1 VTMAIAPDQSGS
13 GPARA
18 VAVAETPLGYRIAK
32 RSLDLVVAAAGLV
45 VISPVLAGFALAIRL
60 ESSGP
65 ILFRQERVGL
75 GGRRFVMLKLRSMHA
90 SADEELHRAHVQ
102 ELIRGGSAH
111 EPRAGD
117 RTWLP
122 ITADARVTR
131 IGSFLRRTHID
142 ELPQL
147 VNVLRGE
154 MSLVGPRPPIPYEV
168 DVYEPWQLRRLSVP
182 PGLTGLWQAN
192 GWGRLGFEDGV
203 RLDLEYVDTRSFGT
217 DLRLLG
223 RTLWQLV
230 SGRQF

>member
-1 VTMAIAPDQSGS
+1 
-13 GPARA
+13 
-18 VAVAETPLGYRIAK
+18 
-32 RSLDLVVAAAGLV
+32 
-45 VISPVLAGFALAIRL
+45 
-60 ESSGP
+60 
-65 ILFRQERVGL
+65 
-75 GGRRFVMLKLRSMHA
+75 MHA

-122 ITADARVTR
+122 ITSDARVTR

-230 SGRQF
+230 TRRQF